1 MKKSIALIGLVTVF
15 FACKPEQNM
24 PEEKKEG
31 AYGNITVNVLSPNGS
46 SFADAFTISGFEALP
61 GSDISY
67 TEGKAV
73 ISFKAAENQAVKQT
87 TLNLTVKSE
96 TLLNDKGF
104 SVSVPNIPAGEH
116 SELVAEVAVGES
128 ADNYAFDVV
137 SETAG
142 EDEIRY
148 SFGYL
153 ANIYYPSRI
162 YHAEGLDTEFNV
174 KFSIDS
180 WYVNDSEYTLTGRV
194 NADGFR
200 GIRGGKGEIVKRIA
214 GFESCTEEFLRGVE
228 EEVGGFTSETY
239 DFRVPAWSMWNVV
252 QVNRSIPQYQ
262 TLFAY
267 PLANGVPDKEHGIK
281 IAIGT
286 KYAEDFHCQA
296 YDVPN
301 PNWPERYDQGF
312 GEGESNAGGSLSFN
326 E

>member
-31 AYGNITVNVLSPNGS
+31 A
-46 SFADAFTISGFEALP
+46 
-61 GSDISY
+61 SDISY

-104 SVSVPNIPAGEH
+104 SVSVPDIPAGEH

-148 SFGYL
+148 
-153 ANIYYPSRI
+153 
-162 YHAEGLDTEFNV
+162 
-174 KFSIDS
+174 
-180 WYVNDSEYTLTGRV
+180 
-194 NADGFR
+194 
-200 GIRGGKGEIVKRIA
+200 
-214 GFESCTEEFLRGVE
+214 
-228 EEVGGFTSETY
+228 
-239 DFRVPAWSMWNVV
+239 
-252 QVNRSIPQYQ
+252 
-262 TLFAY
+262 
-267 PLANGVPDKEHGIK
+267 
-281 IAIGT
+281 
-286 KYAEDFHCQA
+286 
-296 YDVPN
+296 
-301 PNWPERYDQGF
+301 
-312 GEGESNAGGSLSFN
+312 
-326 E
+326 